1 MEIDLLI
8 DDLIVKDTI
17 KLIDRLDMPKCKE
30 YLKEIGVKGYS
41 KLAANET
48 RELLAKKLREQ
59 SNEYVLKI
67 YNDNKVRL
75 DMFKYEV
82 CDTLEISKYKLDK
95 DIDKFTISGVQSVRA
110 GGKTQQCNKYCRREV
125 YKKMLEV

>member
-17 KLIDRLDMPKCKE
+17 ELIDRLDMPKCKE
-30 YLKEIGVKGYS
+30 YLKEMGVKGYS

-67 YNDNKVRL
+67 YDDNKVRL
-75 DMFKYEV
+75 DMFKYEI
-82 CDTLEISKYKLDK
+82 CDILQLSKYKLDK
-95 DIDKFTISGVQSVRA
+95 DIDSFTISGTQSLRA
-110 GGKTQQCNKYCRREV
+110 GGKMQQYNKYCRRDV
-125 YKKMLEV
+125 YRRMFGK